1 MREKF
6 IKHIEENDLIRKG
19 DKVLVALSGGPDSI
33 CMLHL
38 LCSIREEYS
47 LEIGAAHLNHMLR
60 GEEANKDEE
69 YAKEFCE
76 SLGVEFFSRRVDI
89 EGYSKERG
97 VSTETG
103 GRDVRYELFTD
114 VKKKYGYTKIAT
126 AHNANDQAETI
137 LMRMM
142 RGTGLEGLCGIPVKR
157 DGVFIRPILC
167 MERNKIEEY
176 CEKFDLKPRI
186 DKTNLETVYTRN
198 KIRLKILPYMKENFN
213 NDVVM
218 AINRMTHILYE
229 DNKFIT
235 DYAKEKF
242 KLFCVKEN
250 GDIKIKKELFNESR
264 SVLTRVIRKALV
276 KVSKSTYDFEMKHIE
291 EVIKLNYLGTNKK
304 VDLPNGIY
312 AENIY
317 GEIYI
322 KKREEKKVVEKKK
335 ICVLKEEVEK
345 RSQFG
350 DYEFNFEVLKNQKNL
365 KITNNDLIKYFD
377 YDKINKCI
385 IIRNREN
392 GDKMVPFGMKGTKKL
407 KDIFIDMKIQKEKRD
422 ELPVIVFDD
431 NIAWVVGV
439 RLSDIYKVTKETEN
453 ILKIS
458 YKRKG

>member
-6 IKHIEENDLIRKG
+6 IKHIEENELLKDG

-38 LCSIREEYS
+38 LYS
-47 LEIGAAHLNHMLR
+47 VKEKYNLEIGAAHLNHMLR
-60 GEEANKDEE
+60 GVEADKDEL

-76 SLGVEFFSRRVDI
+76 SLGVEFFSKKIDI
-89 EGYSKERG
+89 ENYSKERG

-103 GRDVRYELFTD
+103 GRDARYELFD
-114 VKKKYGYTKIAT
+114 SVRKEHGYTKIAT

-157 DGVFIRPILC
+157 DGIFIRPILC
-167 MERNKIEEY
+167 MERNEIEEY
-176 CEKFDLKPRI
+176 CEEFDLKPRI
-186 DKTNLETVYTRN
+186 DKTNLETIYTRN

-213 NDVVM
+213 NDVVT

-235 DYAKEKF
+235 DYAKGKF
-242 KLFCVKEN
+242 KEYCIKDN
-250 GDIKIKKELFNESR
+250 GNIKIKKELFNESR
-264 SVLTRVIRKALV
+264 TILARVIRKVLV

-291 EVIKLNYLGTNKK
+291 EVIKLNSLGTNKR

-322 KKREEKKVVEKKK
+322 KKRVEKKECTVSE
-335 ICVLKEEVEK
+335 ITIGKEDVEGV
-345 RSQFG
+345 QNFG
-350 DYEFNFEVLKNQKNL
+350 EYEFKFEVIRKEKNL

-385 IIRNREN
+385 IIRNRKN
-392 GDKMVPFGMKGTKKL
+392 GDKIVPFGMKGTKKL

-422 ELPVIVFDD
+422 ELPIIEFDD

-439 RLSDIYKVTKETEN
+439 KLSEIYRVTKDTEN
-453 ILKIS
+453 ILKII